1 MVETGERE
9 ETTGK
14 AAGIFLIVFALYS
27 YFAGGGENP
36 RRGEKSQPKQT
47 AV

>member
-14 AAGIFLIVFALYS
+14 AAGIFLVVFAFVFVFVFVFLETREREE
-27 YFAGGGENP
+27 A
-36 RRGEKSQPKQT
+36 T
-47 AV
+47 